1 SLSDRRVLAVDGD
14 EASSG
19 GACGIEDDG
28 PADDE
33 RLLVR
38 QGHIGAPGQ
47 GGQCRSETGGTGDR
61 VEDHVGLETRDRLGG
76 GVTEVDDLDGIA
88 DPAGGGECGQSAA
101 DLGLSPGRR
110 GRSEERRGGQAGRA
124 AWALAEDGIRDRS
137 VTGVQTCALPISA
150 SVVPRPAAPVIA
162 LRTMSASSP
171 ATASAAVSPR
181 WMTSTGSLT
190 PRAAASAASRR
201 RISASPPAGG

>member
-1 SLSDRRVLAVDGD
+1 GAPRPLGGRAAGGAPGASVARLAALPGGAGPPSLSDRRVLAVAGDG
-14 EASSG
+14 AGSG

-110 GRSEERRGGQAGRA
+110 GGQSDDGNAEIESLLEQQIELGSGRQPDDRMLVA
-124 AWALAEDGIRDRS
+124 VSGQNVEGLGADRS
-137 VTGVQTCALPISA
+137 GGADYNE
-150 SVVPRPAAPVIA
+150 
-162 LRTMSASSP
+162 
-171 ATASAAVSPR
+171 
-181 WMTSTGSLT
+181 STFT
-190 PRAAASAASRR
+190 HANR
-201 RISASPPAGG
+201 